1 MADGSSPLGTI
12 LVLDCATFIA
22 APYCATLF
30 AEFGADVIKVEQPDG
45 GDSFRRFGTPTA
57 RGDSLAWLSEARNKR
72 SITLDLRTP
81 EGQDLFRR
89 LAAVADLVC
98 ENFRPGTLERWGLG
112 YQALAAVN
120 PKLVMLRVSG
130 YGQDGPYRDRPGFA
144 RIAHAIGGLAY
155 LAGMPGEIP
164 ATPGST
170 SLGDY
175 IASLYGAFGAM
186 VALGARERTGRGQYI
201 DVVLY
206 EAVFRVLDE
215 LAPAYA
221 LEGTVRERM
230 GAAAPNVCPHSHYS
244 TADGKWVAI
253 ACTNDRMFARLAAVM
268 GRPELA
274 RPDSYGT
281 VQQRLAARET
291 IDRLVG
297 AWTRGL
303 DHDDVLARCTA
314 GAVPYGP
321 IHSIADIFERTLN
334 SKPAGPSSAPR
345 SKGSAWWS
353 CRRSCRACPRRP
365 VGSTR
370 WAPPSAAPI
379 ARSIS
384 VCWACP
390 RPSSRASGTRGVI

>member
-1 MADGSSPLGTI
+1 MDDGSSPLGTI
-12 LVLDCATFIA
+12 RVLDCATFIA
-22 APYCATLF
+22 APHCATLF
-30 AEFGADVIKVEQPDG
+30 AEFGADVIKVEQPAG
-45 GDSFRRFGTPTA
+45 GDSFRRFGTPTR
-57 RGDSLAWLSEARNKR
+57 RGDTLAWLSEARNKR

-89 LAAVADLVC
+89 LAATADLVC

-164 ATPGST
+164 VTPGST

-175 IASLYGAFGAM
+175 IAGLYGAFGAM

-201 DVVLY
+201 DVALY

-221 LEGTVRERM
+221 RDGTVRERM
-230 GAAAPNVCPHSHYS
+230 GAGAANVCPHSHYP

-253 ACTNDRMFARLAAVM
+253 ACTNDRMFARFAAVM

-297 AWTRGL
+297 AWTGGL

-314 GAVPYGP
+314 GEVPCGP
-321 IHSIADIFERTLN
+321 IHSIADIFADPHFKARGTLV
-334 SKPAGPSSAPR
+334 SVEVEGIGAVVVPAIVPRLSATPGRIDTLGPAL
-345 SKGSAWWS
+345 GSANREVYLDLLGLS
-353 CRRSCRACPRRP
+353 ESEFEGLRDK
-365 VGSTR
+365 G
-370 WAPPSAAPI
+370 I
-379 ARSIS
+379 I
-384 VCWACP
+384 
-390 RPSSRASGTRGVI
+390 